1 MEDPTV
7 VTFIYLMAAFAIINT
22 IFSVYQNFEL
32 IRNKCRT
39 DKPKACEDV
48 LAEMG
53 MNQREIISEFDSL
66 RAQIRSNGKVLR
78 GLDDIRKKLS
88 TVEEE
93 SKTKIIRI
101 PRTITAIQK
110 TVRGLRKQAD
120 AILQAVIIQQQEVD
134 QQQQPSSSQQP
145 SQYSTPTLLY
155 RSPMVHQ
162 IITGTSSES
171 SPSTTNDS

>member
-39 DKPKACEDV
+39 DKPKASEDV

-53 MNQREIISEFDSL
+53 MNQKEIISEFDSL
-66 RAQIRSNGKVLR
+66 RVQIRSNGKVLR
-78 GLDDIRKKLS
+78 GLDKIRKKLS

-93 SKTKIIRI
+93 SKSKLIRI

-120 AILQAVIIQQQEVD
+120 AILQAVIVQQELE
-134 QQQQPSSSQQP
+134 QQQQPSSQQP
-145 SQYSTPTLLY
+145 SQHSTPTLLY

-162 IITGTSSES
+162 ISTSTSSES
-171 SPSTTNDS
+171 SPSTTNES